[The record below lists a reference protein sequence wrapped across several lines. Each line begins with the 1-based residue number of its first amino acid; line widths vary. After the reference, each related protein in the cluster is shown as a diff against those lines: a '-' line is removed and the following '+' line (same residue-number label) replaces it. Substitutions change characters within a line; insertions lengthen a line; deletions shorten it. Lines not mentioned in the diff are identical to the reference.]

1 SPGATPDGYAV
12 QPMIQRRDAHEL
24 IVGMHRDPIFGPAIL
39 FGAGGVAVETLDDT
53 AIGLPPLDDVLGGD
67 MIDATRVGRL
77 LRGYRDRKPAD
88 RAALTAALNTVSAL
102 VVDFACIDSLDINPL
117 WADENGVV
125 ALDARIAIDPAR
137 IEETGANRDLS
148 IRPWPAD
155 WQRSVSVDEGVGYRL
170 RPIRPADVSL
180 YAAFFARTTPEDM
193 RMRFLT
199 PRRHFSHEALVRL
212 TQLDYDRDIAFV
224 ALDQAG
230 ELCGV
235 SRLAGDPDRESA
247 EYAVLVRSDLSGHG
261 IGSVLMDILIEYA
274 RAEGL
279 KRLSGYVLAE
289 NTRMLEFIRRMD
301 FRIRSIA
308 EEPGVVLAT
317 KEL

>member
-1 SPGATPDGYAV
+1 
-12 QPMIQRRDAHEL
+12 
-24 IVGMHRDPIFGPAIL
+24 
-39 FGAGGVAVETLDDT
+39 
-53 AIGLPPLDDVLGGD
+53 
-67 MIDATRVGRL
+67 
-77 LRGYRDRKPAD
+77 
-88 RAALTAALNTVSAL
+88 
-102 VVDFACIDSLDINPL
+102 
-117 WADENGVV
+117 
-125 ALDARIAIDPAR
+125 
-137 IEETGANRDLS
+137 
-148 IRPWPAD
+148 
-155 WQRSVSVDEGVGYRL
+155 
-170 RPIRPADVSL
+170 
-180 YAAFFARTTPEDM
+180 
-193 RMRFLT
+193 MRFLT

-261 IGSVLMDILIEYA
+261 IGSALMDILIEYA

-317 KEL
+317 KELRGAD